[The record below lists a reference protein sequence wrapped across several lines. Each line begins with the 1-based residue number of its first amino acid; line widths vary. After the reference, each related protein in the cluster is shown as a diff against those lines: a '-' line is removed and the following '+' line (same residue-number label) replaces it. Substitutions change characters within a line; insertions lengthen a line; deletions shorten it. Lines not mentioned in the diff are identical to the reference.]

1 MVQSDN
7 RPQYSVTEY
16 DKISKLWGFT
26 HITTSPYHS
35 QSNGLAKKSV
45 QIIKHILNKTKQE
58 GTDTYL
64 GLLEYRNIAIDNIG
78 SPAQLSM
85 SRQLR
90 SVIPKTSQQHD
101 PKVIDQSVVTV
112 TQTKTSTEEE
122 TV

>member
-1 MVQSDN
+1 
-7 RPQYSVTEY
+7 
-16 DKISKLWGFT
+16 
-26 HITTSPYHS
+26 
-35 QSNGLAKKSV
+35 
-45 QIIKHILNKTKQE
+45 
-58 GTDTYL
+58 
-64 GLLEYRNIAIDNIG
+64 
-78 SPAQLSM
+78 M